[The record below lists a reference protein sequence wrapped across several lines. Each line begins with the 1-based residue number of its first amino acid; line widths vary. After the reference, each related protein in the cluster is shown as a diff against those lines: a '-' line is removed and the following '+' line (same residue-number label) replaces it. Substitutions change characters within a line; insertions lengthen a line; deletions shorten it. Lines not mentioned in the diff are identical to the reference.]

1 MLADRPRAVAA
12 LTKIFLTEIERLIDA
27 AAAADIL
34 ASENSGFSVDA
45 SVRITLLD
53 RDVRSYFSKPRTL
66 AAVLRP
72 AALRARTPLRDPW
85 PRRPHQSDPLRA
97 APTQGG
103 QLGRAGSRAEVDAA
117 GSQRR
122 RRAHAAPSFSTGS
135 PISSRRR
142 GSTPASLPRG
152 LCPEPQ
158 AQAGRD
164 RARLRKHRQA
174 VRLRCRRAWGR
185 RSRHGRRL

>member
-1 MLADRPRAVAA
+1 MRGMLADRPRAVAA

-117 GSQRR
+117 GSQLR
-122 RRAHAAPSFSTGS
+122 RRAHAAPSFSIVWQIVTNRLDLS
-135 PISSRRR
+135 AELI
-142 GSTPASLPRG
+142 A
-152 LCPEPQ
+152 EMY
-158 AQAGRD
+158 
-164 RARLRKHRQA
+164 RLRWLIEMFFRTFKITSPRDIPGG
-174 VRLRCRRAWGR
+174 V
-185 RSRHGRRL
+185 SVP